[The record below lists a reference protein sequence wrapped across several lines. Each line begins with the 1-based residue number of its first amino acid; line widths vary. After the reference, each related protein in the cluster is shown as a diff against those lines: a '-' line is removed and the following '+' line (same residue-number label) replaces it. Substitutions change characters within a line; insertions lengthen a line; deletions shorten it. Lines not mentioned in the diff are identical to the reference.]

1 MENSKI
7 KFPTN
12 EELQI
17 DFKNKIVEIVNYI
30 KNFSMYDVL
39 AHFYW
44 EYKISFGNE
53 EEKEIKCYYVY

>member
-17 DFKNKIVEIVNYI
+17 DFKNKIVEIINYI
-30 KNFSMYDVL
+30 KNFCRYVNDV
-39 AHFYW
+39 
-44 EYKISFGNE
+44 K
-53 EEKEIKCYYVY
+53 